1 MCHRIKLSKQIRE
14 ESLEEAATAGSV
26 LRFLCPPS
34 PDPTLPTAIRR
45 ESEEGGLCLV
55 SPSILAKGRGSRS
68 NDAPS
73 GVAGQRGS
81 VARCPLT
88 TTGKSLRDHFSP

>member
-26 LRFLCPPS
+26 LWFLCPPS

-68 NDAPS
+68 NDA
-73 GVAGQRGS
+73 GQRGS
-81 VARCPLT
+81 VTRCPLT
-88 TTGKSLRDHFSP
+88 ATGKSLRDHFAP

>member
-1 MCHRIKLSKQIRE
+1 MCHRIKLSKQLRE

-34 PDPTLPTAIRR
+34 PDPTLPRAIRR

-55 SPSILAKGRGSRS
+55 SPQHSSQGEG
-68 NDAPS
+68 
-73 GVAGQRGS
+73 
-81 VARCPLT
+81 
-88 TTGKSLRDHFSP
+88 